1 MAKRKRG
8 GKAAP
13 QANLSQNLDKRRDL
27 PAGLDK
33 QAGQGSK

>member
-1 MAKRKRG
+1 MSKK
-8 GKAAP
+8 KKTEKP
-13 QANLSQNLDKRRDL
+13 TNPANLSQNLDKRRDV